1 METPG
6 AVTVETAAKHLQ
18 IVKPGQPEW
27 RETPVLEPAPNEVL
41 LRVLAVTTCPHWDLH
56 MMAGEPMFPGG
67 QLSYPLGPGQ
77 PGHEAAGEV
86 VAVGSRVQSLAIGDR
101 VAAWRDRGSG
111 VRMGCYGQRVPFDAD
126 ALLKVPADMD
136 PVAVAPLELAMC
148 VQVSFDQL
156 LALDAVEGQCV
167 AVGGLGPAGLV
178 AVQLAR
184 AYGAAEVVGIDPLP
198 ARLEQAL
205 AMGADRVMS
214 PDEQDGPDG
223 DLADTAIDCTGLRD
237 SVEWLMTQTARVVTI
252 FGVLRDDV
260 GYGLR
265 HWRRG
270 LSLVGYGRHNRAAGE
285 RALELVC
292 EGRLDLRPLSTHRLP
307 LSRYAEGVGL
317 LRRREA
323 IKVCFL
329 PQEE

>member
-1 METPG
+1 M
-6 AVTVETAAKHLQ
+6 AVDSDAVESARHLQ

-27 RETPVLEPAPNEVL
+27 RNAPVLPPGPDEVL
-41 LRVLAVTTCPHWDLH
+41 LKVLAVTTCPHWDLH

-67 QLSYPLGPGQ
+67 NLTYPLTPGQ

-86 VAVGSRVQSLAIGDR
+86 VALGSEVTGLAVGDR
-101 VAAWRDRGSG
+101 VAAWRDRGG
-111 VRMGCYGQRVPFDAD
+111 NVRQGCYAQVVPFAAD
-126 ALLKVPADMD
+126 SLLKLPDGLD
-136 PVAVAPLELAMC
+136 PLAAASLELAMC

-156 LALDAVEGQCV
+156 LELDAVEGQCV

-178 AVQLAR
+178 AVQMAR
-184 AYGAAEVVGIDPLP
+184 AYGAAEVVGVDILP
-198 ARLEQAL
+198 ARMEQARAL
-205 AMGADRVMS
+205 GADSVMPPGEES
-214 PDEQDGPDG
+214 GPDG
-223 DLADTAIDCTGLRD
+223 GLADTAIDCTGLAL
-237 SVEWLMTQTARVVTI
+237 SVEWLMAQTARVVTV

-285 RALELVC
+285 RALELVRD
-292 EGRLDLRPLSTHRLP
+292 GRLDLGALTTHRLP

-317 LRRREA
+317 LRRKEA
-323 IKVCFL
+323 VKVCFL
-329 PQEE
+329 PQED

>member
-1 METPG
+1 MEVH
-6 AVTVETAAKHLQ
+6 AEATAEATARHLQ

-27 RETPVLEPAPNEVL
+27 REAPVLEPGPDEVL
-41 LRVLAVTTCPHWDLH
+41 LKVLAVTTCPHWDLH

-67 QLSYPLGPGQ
+67 QLNYPLGPGQ

-86 VAVGSRVQSLAIGDR
+86 VAVGSEVRDLVGGDR
-101 VAAWRDRGSG
+101 VATWRDRGAA
-111 VRMGCYGQRVPFDAD
+111 VRLGCYAQLVPFAAD
-126 ALLKVPADMD
+126 GVLKVPAGMD
-136 PVAVAPLELAMC
+136 PVAAAPLELAMC

-156 LALDAVEGQCV
+156 LDLDAVEGQCV

-178 AVQLAR
+178 AVQMAR

-198 ARLEQAL
+198 ARLEQARAL
-205 AMGADRVMS
+205 GADRVMAPEEES
-214 PDEQDGPDG
+214 GPDG
-223 DLADTAIDCTGLRD
+223 GLADTAIDCTGLRE
-237 SVEWLMTQTARVVTI
+237 SVAWLMGQTARVVTV

-260 GYGLR
+260 GFGLR

-270 LSLVGYGRHNRAAGE
+270 LALVGYGRHNRGAGE
-285 RALELVC
+285 RALGLVLD
-292 EGRLDLRPLSTHRLP
+292 GRLDLGVLATRRLP
-307 LSRYAEGVGL
+307 LSHYAEGVDL